1 MGWPKPEYD
10 KSDVKKAGS
19 ILRNEKRSEKEIS
32 GAIEILNNW
41 RAIHSYPLHV
51 FQVTLNRVSKK
62 RDKKNSLVAQ
72 RLKRESSIVRKLKR
86 RYDNK
91 KPTMELTQMQDIAGC
106 RTIVKNVK
114 IAREI
119 YEQDYLKG
127 NLKHKIVG
135 KKDYVKHPKSDG
147 YRSLHVMYE
156 YKSDKNK
163 TEYNGLRVE
172 VQIRTKLQH
181 IWATTVETVDFIT
194 GKTGKP
200 IKFNENR
207 SEWID
212 FFKLV
217 SSAFAIKENCP
228 TIEPVDNI
236 QSLYAEIKKKEA
248 RLKVMDRLDFWRA
261 TSKFFNEETKGI
273 ENKAKF
279 FLLELDIKGKR
290 LMMQSFTKK
299 SEERAIKEYSELE
312 KRHRGK
318 SDYDVVLIGAETI
331 KDLKKAYPNYFA
343 DTEDF
348 ISELKEITNKVK

>member
-1 MGWPKPEYD
+1 MGWPKPECD
-10 KSDVKKAGS
+10 KSDVRKAGS
-19 ILRNEKRSEKEIS
+19 ILRNQKSSEKEIS
-32 GAIEILNNW
+32 GAIKILNNW

-51 FQVTLNRVSKK
+51 FQVKLNRVSKN
-62 RDKKNSLVAQ
+62 RDRNSLVAQ
-72 RLKRESSIVRKLKR
+72 RLKRESSIIRKLKR
-86 RYDNK
+86 RYGNK

-119 YEQDYLKG
+119 YEDDYVKG
-127 NLKHKIVG
+127 NLKHRRVG
-135 KKDYVKHPKSDG
+135 KKDYVKYPKSDG
-147 YRSLHVMYE
+147 YRSFHVMYE
-156 YKSDKNK
+156 YKSDKK
-163 TEYNGLRVE
+163 KIEYNGLRVE

-181 IWATTVETVDFIT
+181 LWATTVETVDFI
-194 GKTGKP
+194 TGKP

-217 SSAFAIKENCP
+217 SSAFAIKEDCA
-228 TIEPVDNI
+228 TIEPVDNK
-236 QSLYAEIKKKEA
+236 QKLYAEIKKKEA
-248 RLKVMDRLDFWRA
+248 GLKVIDRLDFWRA
-261 TSKFFNEETKGI
+261 TSKFFNEEAKGI
-273 ENKAKF
+273 EKKAKF

-312 KRHRGK
+312 ERHRGK
-318 SDYDVVLIGAETI
+318 SDYDVVLVGAETI
-331 KDLKKAYPNYFA
+331 KDLKEAYPNYFA

-348 ISELKEITNKVK
+348 ILELKGIISKVK

>member
-1 MGWPKPEYD
+1 MGWPKPDYD

-19 ILRNEKRSEKEIS
+19 ILRNQKINEKEIS

-51 FQVTLNRVSKK
+51 FQVKLNRVSKK
-62 RDKKNSLVAQ
+62 RDRNSLVAQ
-72 RLKRESSIVRKLKR
+72 RLKRESSIIRKLKR
-86 RYDNK
+86 RYGNK

-106 RTIVKNVK
+106 RAIVKNAK

-119 YEQDYLKG
+119 YERDYLRG
-127 NLKHKIVG
+127 NLKHKRVG
-135 KKDYVKHPKSDG
+135 KKDYVTIPKSDG

-156 YKSDKNK
+156 YKSDKKK

-172 VQIRTKLQH
+172 IQIRTKLQH
-181 IWATTVETVDFIT
+181 LWATTVETVDFI
-194 GKTGKP
+194 TGKP

-217 SSAFAIKENCP
+217 SSAFAIKEDCA
-228 TIEPVDNI
+228 TIEPVDNK
-236 QSLYAEIKKKEA
+236 QKLYAEIKKKEA
-248 RLKVMDRLDFWRA
+248 GLKVIDKLDIWRA
-261 TSKFFNEETKGI
+261 TSKFFNEEAKGI

-279 FLLELDIKGKR
+279 FLLELDIQGKR

-299 SEERAIKEYSELE
+299 NEERAIKEYSELE

-348 ISELKEITNKVK
+348 ISELNEIIDQVK